1 MPRISIQQ
9 FRAALAGRPS
19 PSVLVRAYCALA
31 RRPDLAAG
39 MVHNEWALWSQMD
52 ARALA

>member
-1 MPRISIQQ
+1 MPRVSIQQ
-9 FRAALAGRPS
+9 FRAALAARS
-19 PSVLVRAYCALA
+19 STNALVRAYRAMA
-31 RRPDLAAG
+31 RRPDLAAA

>member
-9 FRAALAGRPS
+9 FHAALAGRPS
-19 PSVLVRAYCALA
+19 PSVLVRAYRALA

-39 MVHNEWALWSQMD
+39 MVYNDWPIWSHMD
-52 ARALA
+52 SPVTA